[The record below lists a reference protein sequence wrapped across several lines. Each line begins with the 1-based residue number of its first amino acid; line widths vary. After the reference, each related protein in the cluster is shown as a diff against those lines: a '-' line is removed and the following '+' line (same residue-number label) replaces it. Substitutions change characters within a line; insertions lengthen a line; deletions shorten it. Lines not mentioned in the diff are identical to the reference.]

1 MVNGKVRGAYH
12 ENPLQRL
19 RIKAGLSQ
27 EKRPRLL
34 GVVLDPFKDMNQG
47 DPIRLYIFCKE

>member
-1 MVNGKVRGAYH
+1 MVNGKVRGAHH